1 LCCIS
6 CCVVQKEKRRREGGC
21 GWPGKVPRSPAAHKR
36 KKRKKPTARYLIDQ
50 YGEKGKAIKK
60 KSIGQ
65 KKRKEG
71 AECAM
76 RREKQLSIMWNG
88 FSEMRERER
97 KERGEILN
105 EDGREIGWMKEI
117 WKRRERI
124 EKQGGGG

>member
-1 LCCIS
+1 VGTRI
-6 CCVVQKEKRRREGGC
+6 EK
-21 GWPGKVPRSPAAHKR
+21 
-36 KKRKKPTARYLIDQ
+36 
-50 YGEKGKAIKK
+50 
-60 KSIGQ
+60 IGTRQ

-71 AECAM
+71 AEYAM

-117 WKRRERI
+117 WKRRERL